1 MAVEKVRVTI
11 GDRSFMA
18 KRKAQPKTRQ
28 AYRQKMKRVEAKM
41 KKNDMPPG
49 MIRAALNKMEM
60 KLDSYRR

>member
-18 KRKAQPKTRQ
+18 KRKAQPKTKE
-28 AYRQKMKRVEAKM
+28 AYRQKMKRTEAKM
-41 KKNDMPPG
+41 KKNKMHPR

-60 KLDSYRR
+60 KLDSY